1 MNILLIHNKY
11 KLRGG
16 EDLVFESEDQ
26 LLAQHGHSVETLLFS
41 NDQIKTPLDKLKSAL
56 GCVFNPT
63 SRKIVINKINAF
75 KPDIIHI
82 HNFFHVASPSI
93 LYAARKYK
101 IPVVM
106 TLHNYR
112 LICPSA
118 ILFFNNRIYEKSIHK
133 IFPFDAIIKGVYRNS
148 RLETAMVAFTT
159 GIHKVLGTWKTK
171 VTRYIALTEFARNKF
186 LDSSLKVSPHQ
197 IVVKPNFVEDFGT
210 NLSERENF
218 YLFIGRLSEEKGIF
232 KLLDS
237 ARSLPDISF
246 KIIGDGPLK
255 DEVMLAAQ
263 EHRNLEYLGFQQ
275 KEFIVEQLKKAK
287 ALLFPSVW
295 YEGFP
300 MTILEAFSCGTP
312 VIASN
317 LGGPGEIIN
326 DEVNGL
332 LFNWKDTEAFGDAI
346 KRLQGDPDFQRKLCI
361 NARQTYDALYTP
373 EKNYKFLLNIYKEA
387 ISSNQE

>member
-16 EDLVFESEDQ
+16 EDLVFESEGQ
-26 LLAQHGHSVETLLFS
+26 LLAQHDHSVETLLFS

-63 SRKIVINKINAF
+63 SRKIVINKISAF

-82 HNFFHVASPSI
+82 HNFFHIASPSI
-93 LYAARKYK
+93 LYAARKHK

-133 IFPFDAIIKGVYRNS
+133 TFPFDAIIKGVYRNS

-159 GIHKVLGTWKTK
+159 GIHKILGTWKTK

-186 LDSSLKVSPHQ
+186 LDSSLKIPPHQ
-197 IVVKPNFVEDFGT
+197 IVVKPNFVEDFGA

-232 KLLDS
+232 KLLDA

-255 DEVMLAAQ
+255 DEVIQAAQ
-263 EHRNLEYLGFQQ
+263 EHRNLEYLGFKQ

-326 DEVNGL
+326 DGINGL
-332 LFNWKDTEAFGDAI
+332 LFNWKDTNALGDAI
-346 KRLQGDPDFQRKLCI
+346 KRLQGDPDFQQKLSV
-361 NARQTYDALYTP
+361 NARQAYDALYTP
-373 EKNYKFLLNIYKEA
+373 EKNYRFLLDIYKEA
-387 ISSNQE
+387 IADRQG